1 MTGYLWRAEPE
12 RHPPGTMAEWESVV
26 VDAVGHVI
34 EFWGFKRNQG
44 RVWALLYLRG
54 AALSAQE
61 LIDTLALSKGA
72 VSMLTRE
79 LEQWGVIERVREAG
93 QGVWRF
99 VAVTDLMQMI
109 GRVVREREA
118 GMIARV
124 RQDLEEAEAMAR
136 DDPRASPE
144 ELSRLG
150 RMRTLAKLVE
160 RALTLFLD
168 TARLDVK
175 PAFEALRE
183 DPGPHRPKGGRQK
196 GR

>member
-1 MTGYLWRAEPE
+1 MSGYHWRGDDGAGDAPAL
-12 RHPPGTMAEWESVV
+12 PPWEAIV

-54 AALSAQE
+54 RPMSAQE
-61 LIDTLALSKGA
+61 LMEELALSKGA

-79 LEQWGVIERVREAG
+79 LEQWGVIRRVREPG
-93 QGVWRF
+93 KGVWLF
-99 VAVTDLMQMI
+99 VAEKDLMRMI

-124 RQDLEEAEAMAR
+124 REDLEEAEDLAR
-136 DDPRASPE
+136 RAGGVSKE
-144 ELSRLG
+144 ELERIG
-150 RMRTLAKLVE
+150 RMRRLASLVE
-160 RALTLFLD
+160 TALKLFLD

-175 PAFEALRE
+175 PALEVLRE
-183 DPGPHRPKGGRQK
+183 ADEDDRQ
-196 GR
+196 R